1 MARNQTVSYLR
12 QRFAEVGIQ
21 PDSRHGQ
28 NFLIDMNLL
37 RVLVDAAELGPSD
50 VVLEVGTGTGGLT
63 EIMAERAGAVV
74 TVEIDQHLYQMAG
87 EVLIDRENVTML
99 HQDALKNKN
108 RFHPNVIA
116 AVQEALVAEPGRQFK
131 LAANLPYSVATPIL
145 TNLLSCEVLPVTMT
159 ATIQKELAD
168 RIAAPPSTSDYSSL
182 SIWIQS
188 QCDVEVVRIL
198 PPQVFWPAPKV
209 YSAILHLTVNLEK
222 RARIPE
228 LTYFHQFVRMMFIH
242 RRKFLRSNLLGA
254 MKNRLTKPEVDEVMR
269 ELEFAPNT
277 RAEELDVET
286 MIRLCEAVRRR
297 APDWKL

>member
-12 QRFAEVGIQ
+12 RRFAEVGIK

-37 RVLVDAAELGPSD
+37 RLLADAAELGPQD
-50 VVLEVGTGTGGLT
+50 VVLEVGTGTGALT
-63 EIMAERAGAVV
+63 DLLAERAGWVV
-74 TVEIDQHLYQMAG
+74 TVEIDQHLYQLAS
-87 EVLIDRENVTML
+87 EVLIDYDNVTML
-99 HQDALKNKN
+99 QHDALKNKN
-108 RFHPNVIA
+108 RFHPNVMEAVGA
-116 AVQEALVAEPGRQFK
+116 ALAAEPGRQFK

-145 TNLLSCEVLPVTMT
+145 TNLLDCEHLPVSMT

-188 QCDVEVVRIL
+188 QCDVELVRVL

-209 YSAILHLTVNLEK
+209 HSAIIKLTVNEEK
-222 RARIPE
+222 RARIPD
-228 LTYFHQFVRMMFIH
+228 LKYFHQFVRMMFVH

-254 MKNRLTKPEVDEVMR
+254 MKNYLDKPQVDEVMS
-269 ELEFAPNT
+269 ELGFGPDT
-277 RAEELDVET
+277 RAEQLDVET
-286 MIRLCEAVRRR
+286 MIRLCEAVRAR
-297 APDWKL
+297 APEWKL

>member
-21 PDSRHGQ
+21 PDARHGQ

-37 RVLVDAAELGPSD
+37 RLLADAAELGPRD
-50 VVLEVGTGTGGLT
+50 VVLEVGTGTGALT
-63 EIMAERAGAVV
+63 ERMAERAAAVV
-74 TVEIDQHLYQMAG
+74 TVEIDQHLHQLAS
-87 EVLIDRENVTML
+87 EVLIDHENVVML

-108 RFHPNVIA
+108 RLHPRVIE
-116 AVQEALVAEPGRQFK
+116 AVQTALAAEPGRQFK

-145 TNLLSCEVLPVTMT
+145 TNLLACETTPVSMT

-168 RIAAPPSTSDYSSL
+168 RINARPSTSDYSSL
-182 SIWIQS
+182 SIWMQA
-188 QCDVEVVRIL
+188 QCDIEVVRVL

-209 YSAILHLTVNLEK
+209 HSAIIKLTVNSEK
-222 RARIPE
+222 RSRIPD
-228 LTYFHQFVRMMFIH
+228 LTYFHQVVRMMFIH

-254 MKNRLTKPEVDEVMR
+254 MKNRLSKPEVDEVMAQ
-269 ELEFAPNT
+269 LGFGPDT
-277 RAEELDVET
+277 RAEQLDVET
-286 MIRLCEAVRRR
+286 MLRLSEALRAR